1 MLNISPGG
9 ASLPREGVE
18 LFMKMK
24 MPMLCAVIGAMLVLH
39 LGCTHTT
46 YVSDSKHPEVEFT
59 EDGGLLWRGKF
70 IELHELP
77 ELLEDSGVSKK
88 SQIDIRVSERMRSLK
103 APRVLLFILRRA
115 GYTRGVLVT
124 KKKAYSEGS
133 ASPSKPLQQQAQP
146 QPVRK
151 IRYK

>member
-1 MLNISPGG
+1 
-9 ASLPREGVE
+9 
-18 LFMKMK
+18 MKTK
-24 MPMLCAVIGAMLVLH
+24 MTVLRFF
-39 LGCTHTT
+39 LLAAFILLSGCTHTI

-77 ELLEDSGVSKK
+77 ELLEDSGVSRK

-103 APRVLLFILRRA
+103 APRALLFILRRA

-124 KKKAYSEGS
+124 KKKAYSEAS
-133 ASPSKPLQQQAQP
+133 AQTQTPPRQQQAQP
-146 QPVRK
+146 QQRRK

>member
-1 MLNISPGG
+1 
-9 ASLPREGVE
+9 
-18 LFMKMK
+18 MKMK
-24 MPMLCAVIGAMLVLH
+24 MPMLCAVSGAMLVLH

-59 EDGGLLWRGKF
+59 EDGRLLWRGKF

-88 SQIDIRVSERMRSLK
+88 SQIDIRVSERMRSFK
-103 APRVLLFILRRA
+103 APRMLLFILRRA

-124 KKKAYSEGS
+124 KKKAYSEAS
-133 ASPSKPLQQQAQP
+133 APAPGPRGRQVQPSAG
-146 QPVRK
+146 K